1 MPWTHGFLLGVCLV
15 EVHLEEDL
23 EKAPE
28 AASEQ
33 RYARDAEEVPR
44 RSFQVA
50 GFSYVAGR
58 RATAGGRNPG

>member
-1 MPWTHGFLLGVCLV
+1 MMF

-33 RYARDAEEVPR
+33 RYARDAEEVPP
-44 RSFQVA
+44 V
-50 GFSYVAGR
+50 
-58 RATAGGRNPG
+58 GGRNPGKPFGMYETL

>member
-1 MPWTHGFLLGVCLV
+1 MMF

-58 RATAGGRNPG
+58 RTTAGGRNPG

>member
-1 MPWTHGFLLGVCLV
+1 MMF

-33 RYARDAEEVPR
+33 RYARDAEEVR
-44 RSFQVA
+44 TLLQVA

-58 RATAGGRNPG
+58 RILKFPENTVGGRNPG

>member
-1 MPWTHGFLLGVCLV
+1 MMF

-44 RSFQVA
+44 RSFQVP

-58 RATAGGRNPG
+58 TILKFPEDTVGGRNPG